1 MGYYRLLQELLQ
13 PLRIYDVE
21 SGPSAAELY
30 AYGQALDRVL
40 EELEEAENESI
51 PVSAG
56 DWGLEAYE
64 EIMPFVPEYPDLQRR
79 REAIMALLR
88 IDWCSFTL
96 SALRSTIAGCGV
108 EAELTEAQEPEC
120 VCVRLLGV
128 RGIPDNF
135 AEIARRLE
143 QILPCHLGIEYIFTW
158 LIWQELED
166 SFPDWDALETPQF
179 SWGGLE
185 VYQP

>member
-1 MGYYRLLQELLQ
+1 MGYYRLLQEILQ

-21 SGPSAAELY
+21 SGPSGAELY
-30 AYGQALDRVL
+30 AQGEALDRVF
-40 EELEEAENESI
+40 EELEEAERESV
-51 PVSAG
+51 PSSAQ

-64 EIMPFVPEYPDLQRR
+64 EIMPFVPEYTDLQRR

-96 SALRSTIAGCGV
+96 SALQGTIAGCGV

-135 AEIARRLE
+135 AGIARRVE
-143 QILPCHLGIEYIFTW
+143 QILPCHLGIEYVFTW

-166 SFPDWDALETPQF
+166 SFFNWEELEAPQF
-179 SWGGLE
+179 SWEELE